1 MLMMMIVMIVMMM
14 IMMVMMMI
22 MTMMIMMMTMIMIMM
37 MTIMVMMMMMMMM
50 MMSIITMLIDLFRI
64 IISGDPLEIA
74 AIQSSGF
81 EFSSSRSSPS
91 SSSSAITLVH
101 LKKNIEG
108 QVRQKYPFSSD
119 LKRMSVIVDLKR
131 RTDGSVVRMV
141 FCKGAPEV
149 LAKHLVSI
157 PPFYY
162 STCYYHM
169 NRGRRVLALA
179 CKVLSAPSS
188 SVDSSS
194 RPMPRQEMEKSL
206 IFVGFLIFDSD
217 LKADSKSVVRELKAA
232 NHQVIMIT
240 GDSVYTAI
248 DVGRRL
254 GMIKSST
261 DKKGESSSST
271 TIILHDLLNSEVVWR
286 PLGKEVKTTSE
297 MEPDDIVY
305 DVSKISTLK
314 STYSLCI
321 TGSALDILQKTLQT
335 NAKFTT
341 YLKSVV
347 PHVTI
352 FARVSPAQKEAIVLA
367 LNEAG
372 LYTLMCGDGTNDVG
386 ALKAAHVGVSIVNNP
401 EFERRIEATK
411 DPTSNAKKG
420 AKKPKGSSAKDRMA
434 RAMQELHEQEMDP
447 TIVKLGDASIASPF
461 TARRTSIDSVL
472 TVIRQGRC
480 TLVTTIQVI
489 MIICSLCALH

>member
-1 MLMMMIVMIVMMM
+1 ML
-14 IMMVMMMI
+14 
-22 MTMMIMMMTMIMIMM
+22 MTMIMIMM
-37 MTIMVMMMMMMMM
+37 MTMIMVMMMMM
-50 MMSIITMLIDLFRI
+50 MMSIITMMIDLFRI

-81 EFSSSRSSPS
+81 EFSSIRSSPSS

-101 LKKNIEG
+101 LNIEG

-179 CKVLSAPSS
+179 CKVLSTPSSS

-489 MIICSLCALH
+489 MMMMMIYSCIVLT

>member
-1 MLMMMIVMIVMMM
+1 MMMTV
-14 IMMVMMMI
+14 MVMMKV
-22 MTMMIMMMTMIMIMM
+22 MTMIMMMN
-37 MTIMVMMMMMMMM
+37 
-50 MMSIITMLIDLFRI
+50 IITMMMIDLFRI

-91 SSSSAITLVH
+91 SSSSSSPSSAITLVH

-179 CKVLSAPSS
+179 CKVISAPSSS

-261 DKKGESSSST
+261 GMIKGESSSST

-297 MEPDDIVY
+297 VEPDDIVY

-489 MIICSLCALH
+489 MMMYSLCALT

>member
-1 MLMMMIVMIVMMM
+1 MMMMAIKILLMTMMMI
-14 IMMVMMMI
+14 
-22 MTMMIMMMTMIMIMM
+22 
-37 MTIMVMMMMMMMM
+37 
-50 MMSIITMLIDLFRI
+50 DLSRI

-81 EFSSSRSSPS
+81 EFSSSRSSLSSSSS

-101 LKKNIEG
+101 SKKNIEG

-131 RTDGSVVRMV
+131 RTDRSGGDGSVVRMV

-179 CKVLSAPSS
+179 CKVISIPSS

-254 GMIKSST
+254 GMIKSSSST

-480 TLVTTIQVI
+480 TLVTTIQVLF
-489 MIICSLCALH
+489 CCL